1 MCYLYESSLHQPTPL
16 NRVRRLRSDLQD
28 VKLGTGA
35 LGTADCKRTSELLS
49 GSLQVKSV
57 GVGLGLKEG
66 CCFFFGGGGK
76 AEKKGGGCL
85 DGGGVWAVFF
95 GVELVALGGMEMEEW
110 GW

>member
-1 MCYLYESSLHQPTPL
+1 M
-16 NRVRRLRSDLQD
+16 SDLQD

-66 CCFFFGGGGK
+66 CCFFFGGGGEGRK
-76 AEKKGGGCL
+76 EGGWLFGWWWCLGC
-85 DGGGVWAVFF
+85 FF
-95 GVELVALGGMEMEEW
+95 W
-110 GW
+110 S